1 MISSIK
7 RGRFILD
14 KDKTKRIIRIGLFAA
29 ICFVGTMVHIPI
41 TLGGSPTM
49 IHLGTTAIFVGAIF
63 LGKDIAWSG
72 AIGCALFDFINPAF
86 AIWTVP
92 TFFLKG
98 ATGYVAGY
106 VSHKNGKK
114 GESMKYN
121 IIAFILAGIVSLIG
135 YFLMNCIFY
144 GVAVAFVKLTTSI
157 ITTTIGIVIAVPLCA
172 SKFLVKKA
180 GIKI

>member
-1 MISSIK
+1 M
-7 RGRFILD
+7 D
-14 KDKTKRIIRIGLFAA
+14 KNKTKRIIRIGLFAA
-29 ICFVGTMVHIPI
+29 ICFIGTMIHIPI

-72 AIGCALFDFINPAF
+72 AIGCALFDFINPTF
-86 AIWTVP
+86 ALWTVP

-98 ATGYVAGY
+98 STGYVAGY

-114 GESMKYN
+114 GEDMKYN
-121 IIAFILAGIVSLIG
+121 IIAFILAGLVSLVG
-135 YFLMNCIFY
+135 YFIVNCFLY
-144 GVAVAFVKLTTSI
+144 GVPVAIIKLSTSLVTTG
-157 ITTTIGIVIAVPLCA
+157 IGIIIAIPLCA